1 MLVFMCLHF
10 QIRIMKRRA
19 LADAEMDNVEDKKV
33 RIIKPFIIP
42 QLSFFNDDYYY
53 LLFSFHVRPQKI
65 DQNQNGKKTT
75 TLRCG
80 IIMSVSREGRTQAVR
95 VYGGEVGCER
105 GREEVFNRDASPFR
119 KKNEKRS
126 HLRVSCMAFVFFV
139 IIFFCQSAYCTH
151 CIASSPLCTLH
162 DKAFWLFR
170 KYFFII
176 GKKVKQLKRRNTGQ
190 KGNLWISYR
199 TCCFFTGQCPN
210 RKYWDI

>member
-42 QLSFFNDDYYY
+42 QLSFFNNDYNH
-53 LLFSFHVRPQKI
+53 LLFSFHVRPKKI

-119 KKNEKRS
+119 KKTKKGRIYAYPVWP
-126 HLRVSCMAFVFFV
+126 LYFLLLFFFV
-139 IIFFCQSAYCTH
+139 KVHIAH
-151 CIASSPLCTLH
+151 IASPVLHFALCMIKPFGYLENI
-162 DKAFWLFR
+162 FLLLV
-170 KYFFII
+170 
-176 GKKVKQLKRRNTGQ
+176 KK
-190 KGNLWISYR
+190 
-199 TCCFFTGQCPN
+199 
-210 RKYWDI
+210 